1 MTLLLVIC
9 MDSKYPKRAHKR
21 DQNRHKLET
30 SACILFSTVGHQHTT
45 LSDIAEKAELH
56 VQTLYRHF
64 KNKEEITIAA
74 ANLVVYD
81 CRLHFES
88 APASDSTFRKWQGW
102 VSKTIPFLFEQGISQ
117 HKFNQWNSPYSL
129 LNDRFL
135 LFLNSG
141 YENLLTEYLARDLKM
156 NTDAQALP
164 RLIASM
170 LLSGNEM
177 ALKGS
182 AKQIKTISATA
193 STTEVILRKSDRVI
207 DEIEKIAQS
216 YYEKHKLALTE
227 PS

>member
-1 MTLLLVIC
+1 MTLLPVIC

-30 SACILFSTVGHQHTT
+30 AACILFSTVGHEHTT

-81 CRLHFES
+81 CRIHFEC

-102 VSKTIPFLFEQGISQ
+102 VSKTVPFLFAQGISQ
-117 HKFNQWNSPYSL
+117 HKFNQWSSPYSL
-129 LNDRFL
+129 LKDRFL

-141 YENLLTEYLARDLKM
+141 YEDLLTEYLARDFQM
-156 NTDAQALP
+156 NANAQALP

-182 AKQIKTISATA
+182 AKQINSTFTTP
-193 STTEVILRKSDRVI
+193 STTEVILHKSDKVI

-216 YYEKHKLALTE
+216 YYEKHKLSVTK
-227 PS
+227 P

>member
-1 MTLLLVIC
+1 MGA
-9 MDSKYPKRAHKR
+9 KYPKRARKK

-30 SACILFSTVGHQHTT
+30 AACILFSIKGHEHTT
-45 LSDIAEKAELH
+45 LSNIADRANLH

-74 ANLVVYD
+74 ANLVVHD
-81 CRLHFES
+81 CRIHFECAS
-88 APASDSTFRKWQGW
+88 ARDSVFEKWRGW
-102 VSKTIPFLFEQGISQ
+102 VSKTVPFLFSEGISE
-117 HKFNQWNSPYSL
+117 HKIKQWHSPYSL

-141 YENLLTEYLARDLKM
+141 YEDLLTEYLAVNFKI
-156 NTDAQALP
+156 DANNQVLP

-182 AKQIKTISATA
+182 AKHITSVDAKANYIGI
-193 STTEVILRKSDRVI
+193 ILEKSDEVI
-207 DEIEKIAQS
+207 DEIEKIAHS
-216 YYEKHKLALTE
+216 YRDKQEVTLIN
-227 PS
+227 PR